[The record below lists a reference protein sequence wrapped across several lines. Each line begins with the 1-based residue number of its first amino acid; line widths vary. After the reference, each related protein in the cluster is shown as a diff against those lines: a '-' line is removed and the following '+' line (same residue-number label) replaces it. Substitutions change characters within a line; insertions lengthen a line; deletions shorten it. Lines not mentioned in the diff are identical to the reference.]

1 MRVIITSFPLKK
13 VLPVHISPNDHK
25 QYRYLTLANELKV
38 LLVHDADAPRSAAAL
53 SVQIGHFDDPD
64 DRQGMAHF
72 LEHMLFLG
80 TEKYPRIG
88 EFQTFI
94 NRSGGSNNAWTGT
107 ENTTFF
113 FEVSPHA
120 FEEGLDRFGQFFTA
134 PLFNEEAVDKE
145 RQAVDSEYKLKLN
158 DDVRRLYQVHKET
171 INPSHPFTKFS
182 VGDLT
187 TLDDRNNTSIRDDLL
202 HFYQT
207 HYSANRMGL
216 VLLGS
221 QSLDELEAYAH
232 DFFSH
237 INNTGLAKP
246 DIPVPLVTE
255 KEAKQFIQ
263 IEPIKD
269 IRKLTLSFTMPS
281 VDAYYQQK
289 PLSYIAHMLGNEGT
303 GSLMSVLKS
312 RELINTLSAG
322 GGVNGSN
329 FREFTISLNLTL
341 KGLEHTDDIVKSV
354 FQYIALIQQQ
364 GMEEWRY
371 EEKKSVLELAFRYQ
385 EKSRPL
391 DTVSYL
397 VMNLLHYAPDDV
409 IYGDYMMAGYNEP
422 LIRDLLAYLRPENM
436 RLVLAAQGQH
446 YDQTAQWYATP
457 YSVTPFTDKQLANWT
472 NVTLDPEHLLSE
484 KNPYLCER
492 LTPHELAPESELPP
506 QLIQDLPGFRL
517 WYKQEHDFRV
527 PKGVIYVAIDSPH
540 AVNSPRN
547 IVKTRLCVEML
558 LEAINEKAYPAEI
571 AGMSYN
577 LYAHQGGVTLQLSGF
592 SEKQPLLMKLILE
605 CFASRTFDE
614 KRFNNI
620 KAQMLR
626 NWRNAAEDKPISQL
640 FNELT
645 GLLQPNNPP
654 YPVLI
659 EALESI
665 DVDELPVFVESM
677 FAELHIDTFVYGNWL
692 KEDTLQLAEI
702 LKDAFRVTDQL
713 YGESQRPL
721 VQLNK
726 SGTLNYEIN
735 GKHADSAI
743 LMYYQSREVSPRKIA
758 VYTLANHLMSTTFF
772 HELRTKQQLG
782 YMVGTA
788 NLPLNRHPGLILY
801 IQSPVAGPLLLSE
814 AIDDFTNA
822 FSLVLLELNEEQW
835 QASKQGLIAQI
846 SEPDTNLRSRAQRFW
861 VSIGNKDE
869 TFSQRKKVIE
879 ALKNLNRADMVRFIV
894 EIVKPRTA
902 NRLVMHYQGQAHQNL
917 EPLDVGQPIESI
929 TEFQQNAR

>member
-1 MRVIITSFPLKK
+1 M
-13 VLPVHISPNDHK
+13 HISPNDHK
-25 QYRYLTLANELKV
+25 QYRYLTLANELRV
-38 LLVHDADAPRSAAAL
+38 LLVHDAEAPRSAAAL
-53 SVQIGHFDDPD
+53 SVEIGHFDDPI

-80 TEKYPRIG
+80 TEKFPRVG

-145 RQAVDSEYKLKLN
+145 RQAVDSEYKLKIK
-158 DDVRRLYQVHKET
+158 DDVRRLYQVQKET
-171 INPSHPFTKFS
+171 INPAHPFSKFS

-187 TLDDRNNTSIRDDLL
+187 TLEDRDGKSVREDLL
-202 HFYQT
+202 AFYHQ
-207 HYSANRMGL
+207 HYSADVMGL
-216 VLLGS
+216 VLLGP
-221 QSLDELEAYAH
+221 QSLDELELFTNA
-232 DFFSH
+232 FFSH
-237 INNTGLAKP
+237 IPKTEVVKT
-246 DIPVPLVTE
+246 PLTTPFVTE
-255 KEAKQFIQ
+255 NEKQQFIQ
-263 IEPIKD
+263 IEPIKEL
-269 IRKLTLSFTMPS
+269 RKLTLSFSLPC
-281 VDAYYQQK
+281 VDEFYTKK
-289 PLSYIAHMLGNEGT
+289 PLSYIAHFLGNEGQ
-303 GSLMSVLKS
+303 GSLMSVLKK
-312 RELINTLSAG
+312 RGLINTLTAG
-322 GGVNGSN
+322 GGINGSN
-329 FREFTISLNLTL
+329 FREFTVGLNLTP
-341 KGLEHTDDIVKSV
+341 KGQDHIDDIVTSV
-354 FQYIALIQQQ
+354 FQYLKLIQQH
-364 GMEEWRY
+364 GLAEWRQQ
-371 EEKKSVLELAFRYQ
+371 EKKAVLEMAFRYQ

-397 VMNLLHYAPDDV
+397 VLNLLHYKPEDI
-409 IYGDYMMAGYNEP
+409 IYGDYMMEQYDQP
-422 LIRDLLAYLRPENM
+422 LIEQLLDYLEPSNM
-436 RLVLAAQGQH
+436 RLTLVAQGGH
-446 YDQTAQWYATP
+446 YDRTAQWYDTP
-457 YSVTPFTDKQLANWT
+457 YSVTPFTDEQKALWQ
-472 NVTLDPEHLLSE
+472 NVALDPELALPDP
-484 KNPYLCER
+484 NIYLCDNFDPLPLE
-492 LTPHELAPESELPP
+492 AGSDLPP

-527 PKGVIYVAIDSPH
+527 PKGIVYVAIDSPH
-540 AVNSPRN
+540 AVSSPRN

-558 LEAINEKAYPAEI
+558 LEAINETAYPAEI

-605 CFASRTFDE
+605 RFAGRSFD
-614 KRFNNI
+614 KDRFTNI

-640 FNELT
+640 FNQLT

-665 DVDELPVFVESM
+665 ELDELPSFVEEM

-692 KEDTLQLAEI
+692 KKDALALAET

-721 VQLNK
+721 VRLEN
-726 SGTLNYEIN
+726 SGTLTYELDCN
-735 GKHADSAI
+735 HEDSAI
-743 LMYYQSREVSPRKIA
+743 LMYYQSQETTPEQIA
-758 VYTLANHLMSTTFF
+758 IYTLANHLMSTTFF

-801 IQSPVAGPLLLSE
+801 IQSPVADPGYLLE

-822 FSLVLLELNEEQW
+822 FALVLLELNEAQW

-846 SEPDTNLRSRAQRFW
+846 SEPDTNLRARAQRFW

-869 TFSQRKKVIE
+869 SFNQRQRVVD
-879 ALKNLNRADMVRFIV
+879 ALEKLDRVDMIKFIV
-894 EIVKPRTA
+894 DTIKPRTA
-902 NRLVMHYQGQAHQNL
+902 NRLVMYYKGNAHSDS
-917 EPLDVGQPIESI
+917 ETLDIGQPIESV
-929 TEFQQNAR
+929 TDFQNKAY

>member
-1 MRVIITSFPLKK
+1 M
-13 VLPVHISPNDHK
+13 HISPNDHK
-25 QYRYLTLANELKV
+25 QYRYLTLDNELKV
-38 LLVHDADAPRSAAAL
+38 LLVHDIDAPRSAAAL
-53 SVQIGHFDDPD
+53 SVKVGHFDDPA

-80 TEKYPRIG
+80 TKKHPKIG

-94 NRSGGSNNAWTGT
+94 NHSGGSNNAWTGT

-113 FEVSPHA
+113 FEVSPHT

-145 RQAVDSEYKLKLN
+145 RQAVDSEYKLKLK

-171 INPSHPFTKFS
+171 INPAHPFTKFS

-187 TLDDRNNTSIRDDLL
+187 TLDDRNNVSVREELL
-202 HFYQT
+202 DFYHT
-207 HYSANRMGL
+207 HYSANSMGL
-216 VLLGS
+216 VLLGP
-221 QSLDELEAYAH
+221 QSLDQLENYAQTI
-232 DFFSH
+232 FSH
-237 INNTGLAKP
+237 IPNTGEPKP
-246 DIPVPLVTE
+246 DIAAPLVTE
-255 KEAKQFIQ
+255 KESAQFIQ
-263 IEPIKD
+263 IEPIKEV
-269 IRKLTLSFTMPS
+269 RKLTLSFSMPS
-281 VDAYYQQK
+281 VDEFYQQK
-289 PLSYIAHMLGNEGT
+289 PLSYLAHLLGNEGP
-303 GSLMSVLKS
+303 GSLMSLLKS
-312 RELINTLSAG
+312 RGLINTLAAG

-329 FREFTISLNLTL
+329 FREYTVSLNLTP
-341 KGLEHTDDIVKSV
+341 KGLDDVDAIVTSV
-354 FQYIALIQQQ
+354 FQYIALIEQQ
-364 GMEEWRY
+364 GLEEWRY
-371 EEKKSVLELAFRYQ
+371 KEKQSVLELAFRYQ

-397 VMNLLHYAPDDV
+397 VMNLLHYAPEDV
-409 IYGDYMMAGYNEP
+409 IYGDYMMTSYDEP
-422 LIRDLLAYLRPENM
+422 LLRKLLGYLRPDNM
-436 RLVLAAQGQH
+436 RLVLVAQGQH
-446 YDQTAQWYATP
+446 YDKIAQWYHTP
-457 YSVTPFTDKQLANWT
+457 YSVAPFTAEQLTQWQQ
-472 NVTLDPEHLLSE
+472 VKLDPELLLPE
-484 KNPYLCER
+484 ENPYICDQLD
-492 LTPHELAPESELPP
+492 PHDLAPGSELPP

-527 PKGVIYVAIDSPH
+527 PKGVAYVAIDSPH

-592 SEKQPLLMKLILE
+592 SEKQPLLLKLILDR
-605 CFASRTFDE
+605 FASR
-614 KRFNNI
+614 RFNQERFDNI

-665 DVDELPVFVESM
+665 EVDELPAFVEAM
-677 FAELHIDTFVYGNWL
+677 FAELHIDTFIYGNWL
-692 KEDTLQLAEI
+692 KDDALALAEI
-702 LKDAFRVTDQL
+702 LKNAFRVTDQL

-721 VQLNK
+721 VQLAQ
-726 SGTLNYEIN
+726 SGTRTHEISCN
-735 GKHADSAI
+735 HADSAI
-743 LMYYQSREVSPRKIA
+743 LMYYQSRETTPRKIA
-758 VYTLANHLMSTTFF
+758 IYTLANHLMSTTFF

-801 IQSPVAGPLLLSE
+801 IQSPVAGPQHLSE
-814 AIDDFTNA
+814 AIDDFANA
-822 FSLVLLELNEEQW
+822 FALVLLELNEAQW

-846 SEPDTNLRSRAQRFW
+846 SEPDTNLRTRAQRYW
-861 VSIGNKDE
+861 VSIGNKDNE
-869 TFSQRKKVIE
+869 FNQRTRVVKE
-879 ALKNLNRADMVRFIV
+879 LTALNRADMVRFIV
-894 EIVKPRTA
+894 DIVKPRTS
-902 NRLVMHYQGQAHQNL
+902 NRLVMHCQGQAHANL
-917 EPLDVGQPIESI
+917 EPLDIGQPIESI
-929 TEFQQNAR
+929 TEFQQQAR

>member
-1 MRVIITSFPLKK
+1 M
-13 VLPVHISPNDHK
+13 HISPNDPK
-25 QYRYLTLANELKV
+25 KYRYLTLPNALKV
-38 LLVHDADAPRSAAAL
+38 LLVHDEDAPRSAAAL
-53 SVQIGHFDDPD
+53 TVNVGHFDDPI

-80 TEKYPRIG
+80 TEKYPKVG
-88 EFQTFI
+88 DFQTFI

-145 RQAVDSEYKLKLN
+145 RQAVDSEYKLKIK

-171 INPSHPFTKFS
+171 INPDHPFAKFS

-187 TLDDRNNTSIRDDLL
+187 TLDDRNDSSVRDELL
-202 HFYQT
+202 SFYHT
-207 HYSANRMGL
+207 HYSASVMGL
-216 VLLGS
+216 VLLGP
-221 QSLDELEAYAH
+221 QSLDELEQFTH
-232 DFFSH
+232 EFFSH
-237 INNTGLAKP
+237 ISSNGQPRPEITA
-246 DIPVPLVTE
+246 PLVTNNE
-255 KEAKQFIQ
+255 TGRFIK
-263 IEPIKD
+263 IEPIKEV
-269 IRKLTLSFTMPS
+269 RKLTLSFTMPS
-281 VDAYYQQK
+281 IDQYYSQK
-289 PLSYIAHMLGNEGT
+289 PLSYIAHLLGNEGQ
-303 GSLMSVLKS
+303 GSLMSLLKKQGY
-312 RELINTLSAG
+312 INTLAAG
-322 GGVNGSN
+322 GGVSGSN
-329 FREFTISLNLTL
+329 FREFTVSLNLTP
-341 KGLEHTDDIVKSV
+341 KGLEHIDDIVTSV
-354 FQYIALIQQQ
+354 FQYIELIKTQ
-364 GMEEWRY
+364 GLNEWRY
-371 EEKKSVLELAFRYQ
+371 KEKRSVLEFAFRYQ

-397 VMNLLHYAPDDV
+397 VMNLLHYSPDDIV
-409 IYGDYMMAGYNEP
+409 YGDYMMAGYDEA
-422 LIRDLLAYLRPENM
+422 LITSLLDYLKPDNM
-436 RLVLAAQGQH
+436 RLVLVAQGQE
-446 YDQTAQWYATP
+446 YDRIAQWYHTP
-457 YSVTPFTDKQLANWT
+457 YSVTKFTPAQVEQWQQVALNPALSLPEQNPFICEN
-472 NVTLDPEHLLSE
+472 LDPHPLVDEAG
-484 KNPYLCER
+484 N
-492 LTPHELAPESELPP
+492 PP

-517 WYKQEHDFRV
+517 WYKQEHEFRV
-527 PKGVIYVAIDSPH
+527 PKGVVYVAIDSPH
-540 AVNSPRN
+540 AVSSPRN

-558 LEAINEKAYPAEI
+558 LEAINESAYPAEI

-592 SEKQPLLMKLILE
+592 SEKQPLLMKLLLDK
-605 CFASRTFDE
+605 FANRNFDPE
-614 KRFNNI
+614 RFRNI

-654 YPVLI
+654 YPTLI

-665 DVDELPVFVESM
+665 EVDELPAFVEAM

-692 KEDTLQLAEI
+692 KEDALALAEV

-713 YGESQRPL
+713 YGEAQRPL
-721 VQLNK
+721 VRLGQR
-726 SGTLNYEIN
+726 GTMTHEISCN
-735 GKHADSAI
+735 HADSAI
-743 LMYYQSREVSPRKIA
+743 LMYYQSRETTPRKIA
-758 VYTLANHLMSTTFF
+758 IYTLANHLMSTTFF

-801 IQSPVAGPLLLSE
+801 IQSPVAAPSQLTE

-822 FSLVLLELNEEQW
+822 FALVLLELNEAQW

-846 SEPDTNLRSRAQRFW
+846 AEPDTNLRTRAQRLW

-869 TFSQRKKVIE
+869 HFNQRQKVIT
-879 ALKNLNRADMVRFIV
+879 ALEDLSRADMVRFIV
-894 EIVKPRTA
+894 DIVKPRTA
-902 NRLVMHYQGQAHQNL
+902 NRVVMHCQGQAHANL
-917 EPLDVGQPIESI
+917 EPLDIGKPIESVDD
-929 TEFQQNAR
+929 FKRDAR